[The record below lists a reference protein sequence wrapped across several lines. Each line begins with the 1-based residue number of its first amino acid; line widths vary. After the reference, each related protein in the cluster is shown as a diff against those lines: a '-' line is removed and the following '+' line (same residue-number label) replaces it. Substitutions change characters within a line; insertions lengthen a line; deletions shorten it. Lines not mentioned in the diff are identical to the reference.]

1 MSNNLH
7 IHKLITE
14 KNRLELTLNKLQK
27 HKTQEER
34 TKILIQKG
42 ALLNKYLD
50 ANHLSLEETEQLLQL
65 FSQFIKEKRP
75 ERFNKPNSQK

>member
-1 MSNNLH
+1 MSNNL
-7 IHKLITE
+7 HKLITE
-14 KNRLELTLNKLQK
+14 KNRLELTLNKL
-27 HKTQEER
+27 KTQQAKEEQ

-65 FSQFIKEKRP
+65 FSKFIKEKRP
-75 ERFNKPNSQK
+75 ERFNKSNSQK

>member
-1 MSNNLH
+1 MSNNLQ
-7 IHKLITE
+7 KLITE
-14 KNRLELTLNKLQK
+14 RNRLELSLNKLQK
-27 HKTQEER
+27 QKIQEER
-34 TKILIQKG
+34 IKMLMQKG